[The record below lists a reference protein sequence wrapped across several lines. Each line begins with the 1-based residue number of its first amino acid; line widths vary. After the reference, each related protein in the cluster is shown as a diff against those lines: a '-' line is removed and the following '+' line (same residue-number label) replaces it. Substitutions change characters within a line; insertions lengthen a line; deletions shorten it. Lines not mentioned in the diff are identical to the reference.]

1 MKYKSKRVR
10 TIMIMRTRSA
20 NAKSVIKRPMEGITK
35 VQSSMP
41 VNNLS
46 LG

>member
-1 MKYKSKRVR
+1 MMTMK
-10 TIMIMRTRSA
+10 TRSA
-20 NAKSVIKRPMEGITK
+20 NAKNVIKRPMEWITMA
-35 VQSSMP
+35 QSSMP

>member
-1 MKYKSKRVR
+1 MMMTR
-10 TIMIMRTRSA
+10 MRRA
-20 NAKSVIKRPMEGITK
+20 NAMIVIKRPMEWITK
-35 VQSSMP
+35 AWSSVP

>member
-1 MKYKSKRVR
+1 M
-10 TIMIMRTRSA
+10 RSA
-20 NAKSVIKRPMEGITK
+20 NARIVIKRPMEWITK
-35 VQSSMP
+35 GQSSMP

>member
-1 MKYKSKRVR
+1 M
-10 TIMIMRTRSA
+10 MRRMRSA
-20 NAKSVIKRPMEGITK
+20 NARNVIKMLMEWITEG
-35 VQSSMP
+35 QSSMP

>member
-1 MKYKSKRVR
+1 M
-10 TIMIMRTRSA
+10 MMRTRSA
-20 NAKSVIKRPMEGITK
+20 NAKSVIKWPMEGITK
-35 VQSSMP
+35 AQFSMP